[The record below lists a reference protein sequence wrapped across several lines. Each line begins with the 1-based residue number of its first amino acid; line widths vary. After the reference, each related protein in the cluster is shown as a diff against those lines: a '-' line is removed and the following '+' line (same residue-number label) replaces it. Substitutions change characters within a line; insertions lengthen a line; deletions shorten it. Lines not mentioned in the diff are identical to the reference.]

1 MTRAVFQF
9 NQKQFFVKTGDQILV
24 DYIKS
29 EKENSTI
36 LISTIIMILTN
47 TEIVLGKPFIKD
59 YKISA
64 TVLKCC
70 VKDKKIFVFKK
81 KRRKGFHKTIG
92 HRQKY
97 TKIIIKQISRI

>member
-9 NQKQFFVKTGDQILV
+9 NQKQFFVKAGDQILV
-24 DYIKS
+24 DYIKN
-29 EKENSTI
+29 EKENSNI
-36 LISTIIMILTN
+36 LIPRIIMILTS
-47 TEIVLGKPFIKD
+47 TEVVLGKPFVKD
-59 YKISA
+59 YTISA

-97 TKIIIKQISRI
+97 TRIIIKQINRI